1 MMDEE
6 IIIHLAKKTFILQ
19 GFLQIKGNSWKI
31 LENTTYILGTSIIK
45 YI

>member
-6 IIIHLAKKTFILQ
+6 IIIHLAKKHSFSKDFFKL
-19 GFLQIKGNSWKI
+19 KGI
-31 LENTTYILGTSIIK
+31 HVRLLENTTCILGTSIIK